1 MFKSDKLEAFL
12 SKKKH
17 ISLLYI
23 IVSICILLLAFG
35 RCTPKEKPE
44 STALSVS
51 SEPPL
56 AETLEEILGG
66 IRGVGEVQVALT
78 YACGPETVPMKNL
91 DGDKETVVTAGS
103 GSAAKVFT
111 KKEILPKVQ
120 GVVVVCTGGKDAAV
134 KGAVLSCVM
143 ALTGAEAHSIA
154 VFPAKE

>member
-35 RCTPKEKPE
+35 RCAPKEKTE
-44 STALSVS
+44 GKALPAA

-78 YACGPETVPMKNL
+78 YHSGPETVPMKNR
-91 DGDKETVVTAGS
+91 DGDKETVVTTGS
-103 GSAAKVFT
+103 GSGAKVFT
-111 KKEILPKVQ
+111 EKELLPKVQ

-134 KGAVLSCVM
+134 KAAVLSCVM
-143 ALTGAEAHSIA
+143 ALTGVEAHSIA
-154 VFPAKE
+154 VFPAK